1 MRVEKTGL
9 RITESAATGL
19 CNSLLLAKL
28 LELLLILSPLENLEK
43 VKLNQDKKN
52 GSKSWPGSPPHGSPP
67 LGSSSPLLVNTCPER
82 AVYPE
87 KGERR
92 NLEQFRS
99 IDLEPPL
106 GVRDFSVSLHAY
118 DARSDKHCLK

>member
-1 MRVEKTGL
+1 MEKTGL

-92 NLEQFRS
+92 KEKSGTIPKHRLGASFR
-99 IDLEPPL
+99 
-106 GVRDFSVSLHAY
+106 GQRFQCVFT
-118 DARSDKHCLK
+118 CL